1 MRHLAC
7 AAVLALLPSLALA
20 QEKTVPT
27 PPNVKVE
34 GMPPV
39 PQSILDG
46 LARFA
51 QFRQAQ
57 LIAWHPTKRQVLITT
72 SFNANPSTP
81 QIHLVDGPGKDR
93 RQLTWMERGVSAGVP
108 ASFAPGDPSSFVFQ
122 YDSTAELRSLY
133 RYDMTTGETTLVVE
147 ARSRYAPV
155 WSKQGGWLLYDS
167 AERNGRDRDLYVI
180 QPSDPKTKRR
190 LADFTGPFA
199 PQDWSPDGTSV
210 LAVEVFSNFENYIWQ
225 VDVKTGEKKAIT
237 PRDGE
242 KAAFANIR
250 YSPDGRKVYTLSDRA
265 GGEWRIWRCDIANC
279 VWTAV
284 TPAGL
289 AVEGAN
295 VGGAFELSP
304 DGGQLAVNVDRGS
317 SDELQIVD
325 LSTLKARA
333 VPGIPKGLITRIR
346 WRPGSREVGFSLG
359 SVKALGDVYSVDTSL
374 GTVSRWTASETTF
387 NPDALPP
394 PEVVE
399 WKSFD
404 GVAISGILYRPDPK
418 FTGPRPVIINIHGGP
433 DASERSRFQGRSNY
447 ILKELGVA
455 MIFPNVRGSS
465 GFGREFGA
473 LDDGKLRGN
482 TVKDIGALLDWIA
495 TRPEF
500 DKNRVVLLGVS
511 SGGWLA
517 LEAGIAYNDRIRG
530 VIEGAG
536 ITNFV
541 TFLESTDPAR
551 LDNRRQEYGDERDP
565 QMREFLLSLSPVT
578 RAAELKKPTLIIQG
592 GKDPRVPV
600 GQAQELLKAVKTSNP
615 NVWYLEFA
623 DANHENLAGIGGDY
637 LLASWMWFF
646 KNFLLN

>member
-1 MRHLAC
+1 MRHFTC
-7 AAVLALLPSLALA
+7 AVVLTLLPSLALA

-46 LARFA
+46 LARYA

-72 SFNANPSTP
+72 SFNSNPSAP
-81 QIHLVDGPGKDR
+81 QLHLVDGPGRDR
-93 RQLTWMERGVSAGVP
+93 RQLTWMDRGVSATVA
-108 ASFAPGDPSSFVFQ
+108 ASFAPGDPNSFVFQ

-133 RYDMTTGETTLVVE
+133 RYDLTTGETALVVE
-147 ARSRYAPV
+147 ARSRYVPV
-155 WSKQGGWLLYDS
+155 WSKQGGWLVYDS

-180 QPSDPKTKRR
+180 QPADPKTKRR
-190 LADFTGPFA
+190 LAEFTGAFS
-199 PQDWSPDGTSV
+199 PQEWSPDGTAIV
-210 LAVEVFSNFENYIWQ
+210 ALEIVSNFETYVWQ
-225 VDVKTGEKKAIT
+225 VDPKTGEKKALT

-242 KAAFANIR
+242 KAAFFNPRFSA
-250 YSPDGRKVYTLSDRA
+250 DGRKVYALSDRA
-265 GGEWRIWRCDIANC
+265 GGEWRIWRCDIATGA
-279 VWTAV
+279 WTAV
-284 TPAGL
+284 TPAGFT
-289 AVEGAN
+289 VESAN
-295 VGGAFELSP
+295 TGGSFELSP
-304 DGGQLAVNVDRGS
+304 DGGQLAFNVDRGS
-317 SDELQIVD
+317 SSELQILD
-325 LSTLKARA
+325 LGTLKVRA
-333 VPGIPKGLITRIR
+333 VPGIPKGLISRIR
-346 WRPGSREVGFSLG
+346 WRPGSREIGFTLG
-359 SVKALGDVYSVDTSL
+359 SVKAQGDVYSVDTSL
-374 GTVSRWTASETTF
+374 GTVSRWTASEATF
-387 NPDALPP
+387 NADALPI

-404 GVAISGILYRPDPK
+404 GITISGIFYRPAAK
-418 FTGPRPVIINIHGGP
+418 FTGPRPVVINIHGGP
-433 DASERSRFQGRSNY
+433 DLSERSRWQGRSNY
-447 ILKELGVA
+447 ILNELGVA
-455 MIFPNVRGSS
+455 IVYPNVRGSS

-495 TRPEF
+495 TRPEL
-500 DKNRVVLLGVS
+500 DKNRVVLVGQS

-530 VIEGAG
+530 IIEGSG

-551 LDNRRQEYGDERDP
+551 LENRRHEYGDERDP
-565 QMREFLLSLSPVT
+565 QMRDFLLSLSPVT
-578 RAAELKKPTLIIQG
+578 RAAALKKPLLIIQG

-600 GQAQELLKAVKTSNP
+600 GQALELLKTVKTSNP

-623 DANHENLAGIGGDY
+623 DANHENLGNVGGDY

>member
-1 MRHLAC
+1 MRHIAC

-20 QEKTVPT
+20 QEKTAPT

-46 LARFA
+46 LARYA

-57 LIAWHPTKRQVLITT
+57 LIAWHPTKRQLLITT

-93 RQLTWMERGVSAGVP
+93 RQLTWMDRGVSATVA
-108 ASFAPGDPSSFVFQ
+108 ASFAPGDPNAFVFQ
-122 YDSTAELRSLY
+122 YDSSAELRSLY
-133 RYDMTTGETTLVVE
+133 RYDLTTGETSLVVE
-147 ARSRYAPV
+147 ARSRYVPV
-155 WSKQGGWLLYDS
+155 WSKQGGWLAYDS

-190 LADFTGPFA
+190 LAEFTGPYS
-199 PQDWSPDGTSV
+199 PQEWSPDGTSL
-210 LAVEVFSNFENYIWQ
+210 LALEVVSNFETYIWQ
-225 VDVKTGEKKAIT
+225 VDVKTGAKKAIT

-242 KAAFANIR
+242 KASFFNIR
-250 YSPDGRKVYTLSDRA
+250 YSADGRKVYALSDRA

-279 VWTAV
+279 AWTAV
-284 TPAGL
+284 TPVGL
-289 AVEGAN
+289 AVESAN
-295 VGGAFELSP
+295 TGGSFELSP
-304 DGGQLAVNVDRGS
+304 DGAQLAVNVDRGS
-317 SDELQIVD
+317 SDELHIVD
-325 LSTLKARA
+325 LSTLKTRA

-346 WRPGSREVGFSLG
+346 WRPGSREVGFTLG

-387 NPDALPP
+387 NPDALPA

-404 GVAISGILYRPDPK
+404 GIAISGILYRPDTK
-418 FTGPRPVIINIHGGP
+418 FTGPRPVLVNIHGGP
-433 DASERSRFQGRSNY
+433 DTSERSRFQGRSNY

-455 MIFPNVRGSS
+455 IIYPNVRGSS

-530 VIEGAG
+530 VVEGAG

-551 LDNRRQEYGDERDP
+551 LENRRQEYGDERDP

-615 NVWYLEFA
+615 NVWYLEFTE
-623 DANHENLAGIGGDY
+623 ANHENLGGIGGDY

-646 KNFLLN
+646 KTFLLN